1 MKSNQ
6 LLSIIGAGGHTRA
19 VIGLLID
26 NELPIE
32 GFYDTNIK
40 EGEEI
45 LGIKGSLI
53 DNLPDTSQLILAI
66 GNNEKR
72 SLFYTKYKQR
82 IYQPT
87 IAHNSAYINSSVV
100 LKNSSLIFPGAHINS
115 CVFIGENNII
125 NTKSI
130 IEHESIIKNNSHISV
145 GSIICGRV
153 EIGNNCFVGAG
164 AIIKDQLT
172 ICDNVTI
179 GAGAVVVNNISN
191 PGIYVGNPAKKIR

>member
-19 VIGLLID
+19 VIGLLMD

-53 DNLPDTSQLILAI
+53 EKLPDTSQLILAI

-72 SLFYTKYKQR
+72 QTLPVQYISSIYVSEEVAHYVTVSIISYKP
-82 IYQPT
+82 IP
-87 IAHNSAYINSSVV
+87 IEYINMFV
-100 LKNSSLIFPGAHINS
+100 
-115 CVFIGENNII
+115 
-125 NTKSI
+125 
-130 IEHESIIKNNSHISV
+130 
-145 GSIICGRV
+145 
-153 EIGNNCFVGAG
+153 FVGWLLCPVYLYNW
-164 AIIKDQLT
+164 IEFLKLT
-172 ICDNVTI
+172 QMDAWLFFEN
-179 GAGAVVVNNISN
+179 
-191 PGIYVGNPAKKIR
+191 GNWNDR